1 MFDLH
6 GISQAA
12 FDLIVESEVSSREV
26 YEHRYRHPEWPGE
39 ASGVTIG
46 IGYDVGQSSR
56 AQFVADWGGKIPDAM
71 VKALAKTCGV
81 TGVAARALAQKLH
94 SIVDIPWD
102 VAIDVFS
109 NHDVPR
115 YLAMLRHGCPGVDA
129 LAPDCEG
136 VLLSIVFNR
145 GASFSNAGPR
155 YAEMRDIRSCVK
167 SGNLERIPGLIRSM
181 KRLWPNSRG
190 LRDRR
195 DAEAALF
202 ERGLEAAHPQA
213 FAALASVPDHIDPDT
228 VAHVQQKLR
237 EIGYPQVGAVDGSL
251 TPHGKTE
258 DAILAFRN
266 KNGLPLTPTIDDEF
280 LTALAK
286 ATPPELSEERIN
298 ATAADL
304 REQGA
309 EPLDFTDK
317 VKLWGGRLFG
327 AGGGL
332 GVSGVLGLVTEKATA
347 VSSAK
352 EAVGALGISETGWIL
367 IAGAIVAVAVIA
379 AAGVAIWFV
388 ADKFERRHVDDYRA
402 GRA

>member
-39 ASGVTIG
+39 QSGVTIG
-46 IGYDVGQSSR
+46 IGYDVGQTSR
-56 AQFVADWGGKIPDAM
+56 AQFIADWSGKIPDAM

-81 TGVAARALAQKLH
+81 TGVPARALAQKLRAV
-94 SIVDIPWD
+94 VDIPWD
-102 VAIDVFS
+102 VAEDVFS

-115 YLAMLRHGCPGVDA
+115 YMAMLRHGCPGVDE
-129 LAPDCEG
+129 LAPDCKG
-136 VLLSIVFNR
+136 VLLSVVFNR

-155 YAEMRDIRSCVK
+155 FAEMRDIRSCVK

-181 KRLWPNSRG
+181 KRLWPDSRG

-202 ERGLEAAHPQA
+202 ERGLETAHPQA
-213 FAALASVPDHIDPDT
+213 FAALASVPDHVDPDT

-237 EIGYPQVGAVDGSL
+237 ELGYPQVGAVDGNL

-266 KNGLPLTPTIDDEF
+266 KNGLPLTPTIDDDF

-286 ATPPELSEERIN
+286 ATPPEVSEERAN
-298 ATAADL
+298 ASASDL
-304 REQGA
+304 REQGS
-309 EPLDFTDK
+309 DTISFTDK
-317 VKLWGGRLFG
+317 VKGWGGRLFG
-327 AGGGL
+327 GGTGL
-332 GVSGVLGLVTEKATA
+332 GVTGALGLVTEKATA
-347 VSSAK
+347 ISSAK
-352 EAVGALGISETGWIL
+352 EAVGGLGISETGWVVI
-367 IAGAIVAVAVIA
+367 GAAVVVLVVLA
-379 AAGVAIWFV
+379 AAGLAVWFV
-388 ADKFERRHVDDYRA
+388 ADKIERRHVDDYRA